1 MHITQHEY
9 MSYSNKVER
18 QLKEE
23 KAKERICVN
32 LALGYACSLER
43 VRIYEPIKFVIY
55 RGETR
60 LPINS

>member
-1 MHITQHEY
+1 

-32 LALGYACSLER
+32 LGYACSLER